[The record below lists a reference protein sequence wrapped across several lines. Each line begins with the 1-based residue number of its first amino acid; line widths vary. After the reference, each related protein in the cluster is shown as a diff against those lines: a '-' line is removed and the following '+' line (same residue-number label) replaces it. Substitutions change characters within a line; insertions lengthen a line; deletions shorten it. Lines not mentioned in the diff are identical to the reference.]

1 MAVVN
6 LKRNLPTPFGQYL
19 RKLRIDRDEIM
30 RDMANK
36 LKLSTAYMSAVELGK
51 TEPTNRLV
59 TAIGILYGLNKQ
71 QVEELRMLAYTSGK
85 TLRIDMEG
93 RSDSDKVLIIT
104 FARKL
109 NSLTTEQKNQIKE
122 ILDGK
127 ESDNGR

>member
-59 TAIGILYGLNKQ
+59 SAIGILYGLNKH

-93 RSDSDKVLIIT
+93 RSESDRVLIVT

-127 ESDNGR
+127 ESDTGR